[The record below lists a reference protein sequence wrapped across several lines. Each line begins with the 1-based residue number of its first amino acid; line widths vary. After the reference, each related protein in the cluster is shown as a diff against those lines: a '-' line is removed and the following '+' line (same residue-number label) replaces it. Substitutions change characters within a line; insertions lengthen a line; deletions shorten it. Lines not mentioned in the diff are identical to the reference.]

1 MNNNFPL
8 FFIHIPKTA
17 GSSFRLA
24 AEQYFGSDATYYD
37 YGKGNKETHG
47 DILKYEYELKD
58 RYLAAKTIKQNAK
71 FLSGHVIYPKYAPFF
86 QPKSIVT
93 FVRNPAQQVRS
104 HYEHFSR
111 LHGYEGSFAD
121 FIKEN
126 RFANMQ
132 SKALNG
138 VWPDALGFIG
148 ITERYDES
156 IALFNKY
163 YETDIR
169 VLDINK
175 NSAKS
180 SGAYVLSEDELSLIR
195 KMNHQDFAL
204 YDYALKRFE
213 LHQSLLEQ
221 DLPLIRFGQLH
232 VAPKDKGMQFNIWGC
247 CYEQEDAL
255 AADILLDDI
264 VVDEVKLADYR
275 PLAAE
280 RHIHRDG
287 FVGKAYRYPDYFKK
301 GQTVKVRE
309 KQTQTIIFE
318 DTVS

>member
-1 MNNNFPL
+1 M
-8 FFIHIPKTA
+8 
-17 GSSFRLA
+17 
-24 AEQYFGSDATYYD
+24 
-37 YGKGNKETHG
+37 
-47 DILKYEYELKD
+47 
-58 RYLAAKTIKQNAK
+58 
-71 FLSGHVIYPKYAPFF
+71 IYPKYAPFF
-86 QPKSIVT
+86 QPKSVVT

-111 LHGYEGSFAD
+111 LHGYEGSFSD

-163 YETDIR
+163 YETDIK

-213 LHQSLLEQ
+213 LHQSFVEQ

-287 FVGKAYRYPDYFKK
+287 FVGKAYRYPDSFKK

-309 KQTQTIIFE
+309 KQTNTIIFE